1 MNYSNNND
9 NILLTQYVANADEQ
23 ILNKLLEKY
32 YPIIYGYTYSKVKE
46 EAITSDITQ
55 QVLEKLYASL
65 KKNKVENIR
74 YFTLSITKNTIID
87 HFRKAKFEKS
97 SKEKFSNN
105 LETIVE
111 NQAEIRLSGELDRD
125 RTENQ
130 LLECIDQLPTN
141 QRECI
146 KYFYFEELSYKE
158 IAERSS
164 FSFNEIKSYIQIF
177 YFLSC
182 EYLVGLTRAAVH
194 LRKEKNLDY
203 NKLSKFYSIVNKV

>member
-74 YFTLSITKNTIID
+74 YFTLSFTEINDLKILPRV
-87 HFRKAKFEKS
+87 HFSKLKALEKKR
-97 SKEKFSNN
+97 SK
-105 LETIVE
+105 
-111 NQAEIRLSGELDRD
+111 
-125 RTENQ
+125 
-130 LLECIDQLPTN
+130 
-141 QRECI
+141 
-146 KYFYFEELSYKE
+146 
-158 IAERSS
+158 
-164 FSFNEIKSYIQIF
+164 
-177 YFLSC
+177 
-182 EYLVGLTRAAVH
+182 
-194 LRKEKNLDY
+194 
-203 NKLSKFYSIVNKV
+203 KFYQNSNP

>member
-146 KYFYFEELSYKE
+146 IYFYFEELSYKE

-164 FSFNEIKSYIQIF
+164 FSFNEIKSYIQNAKRNLKIC
-177 YFLSC
+177 LSSKP
-182 EYLVGLTRAAVH
+182 R
-194 LRKEKNLDY
+194 EKL
-203 NKLSKFYSIVNKV
+203 